1 MTARFVVLERS
12 HPGQVATPRLPRGSA
27 GARARRLGLVL
38 AAAALLLA
46 CGGKRTSDGQAPEPE
61 PTLPLP
67 TAGIAGQRV
76 GVYPL
81 TLLTAAEALDWQPYL
96 TARREALDRA
106 DSIIGALLTER
117 SPEVTWVLPSEL
129 RRAAARAP
137 GMLTNPDQMGSA
149 ILRSPGLEQIPDPLR
164 SQMRSLNGV
173 AADRYALVPAAL
185 VFTRTPGG
193 RGQAELTLVM
203 ADVRSGLLPWR
214 TVARGEGDDPWEAL
228 RVAFK
233 TLTPGLP

>member
-1 MTARFVVLERS
+1 VAQRLAWMV
-12 HPGQVATPRLPRGSA
+12 VATT
-27 GARARRLGLVL
+27 VV
-38 AAAALLLA
+38 LA
-46 CGGKRTSDGQAPEPE
+46 CGGKPSVADDQVPEPE

-67 TAGIAGQRV
+67 TAGIAGQPV
-76 GVYPL
+76 AVYPV
-81 TLLTAAEALDWQPYL
+81 TLLTAAEDLEWQPYL
-96 TARREALDRA
+96 AARREALDRA

-117 SPEVTWVLPSEL
+117 SPEVTWVLPADL

-137 GMLTNPDQMGSA
+137 GLLTNPDQIGA
-149 ILRSPGLEQIPDPLR
+149 ALLRSPGVDQIPDPLR

-173 AADRYALVPAAL
+173 AADRFALVPAAL
-185 VFTRTPGG
+185 VFTRTPEG

-203 ADVRSGLLPWR
+203 ADVRTGRLPWR

>member
-1 MTARFVVLERS
+1 MAQRIV
-12 HPGQVATPRLPRGSA
+12 
-27 GARARRLGLVL
+27 LVL
-38 AAAALLLA
+38 AATALLLA
-46 CGGKRTSDGQAPEPE
+46 CGGKRTSDDTQAPAPE

-76 GVYPL
+76 AVYPF
-81 TLLTAAEALDWQPYL
+81 TLVTAAEDLGWQTHL
-96 TARREALDRA
+96 AARREALDRA

-117 SPEVTWVLPSEL
+117 SPEVTWVLPGDL
-129 RRAAARAP
+129 RRAAVRAP

-149 ILRSPGLEQIPDPLR
+149 ILRAPGMEQIPDPLR

-185 VFTRTPGG
+185 VFTRTAGG

-203 ADVRSGLLPWR
+203 ADVRTGLLPWR

>member
-1 MTARFVVLERS
+1 VTTPFIRR
-12 HPGQVATPRLPRGSA
+12 VAI
-27 GARARRLGLVL
+27 L
-38 AAAALLLA
+38 AAAALVFA
-46 CGGKRTSDGQAPEPE
+46 CGGKATSDDGQAPEPE

-76 GVYPL
+76 GVYPV
-81 TLLTAAEALDWQPYL
+81 TLMTAAEELGWQEHL
-96 TARREALDRA
+96 AARREALDRA

-117 SPEVTWVLPSEL
+117 SPEVIWVLPSEL

-137 GMLTNPDQMGSA
+137 GMLTNPDQMGTA
-149 ILRSPGLEQIPDPLR
+149 ILRAPGMEQIPDPLR

-185 VFTRTPGG
+185 VFTRTPEG

-203 ADVRSGLLPWR
+203 ADVRSGQLPWR

>member
-1 MTARFVVLERS
+1 MTTPFVVLERS
-12 HPGQVATPRLPRGSA
+12 HPGHVAAPRLFRGV
-27 GARARRLGLVL
+27 GARPPRVSIF
-38 AAAALLLA
+38 AAAALVLA
-46 CGGKRTSDGQAPEPE
+46 CGGKPTSDDRQAPEPE

-76 GVYPL
+76 GVYPV
-81 TLLTAAEALDWQPYL
+81 TLMTAAEELGWQEHL
-96 TARREALDRA
+96 AARREALDRA

-137 GMLTNPDQMGSA
+137 GMLANPDQMGTA
-149 ILRSPGLEQIPDPLR
+149 ILRAPGMEQIPDPLR

-185 VFTRTPGG
+185 VFTRTPEG

-214 TVARGEGDDPWEAL
+214 TVARGQGDDPWDAL

>member
-1 MTARFVVLERS
+1 MA
-12 HPGQVATPRLPRGSA
+12 QRLA
-27 GARARRLGLVL
+27 LVSV
-38 AAAALLLA
+38 AAALLMA
-46 CGGKRTSDGQAPEPE
+46 CGGKRTSGDGTEPE
-61 PTLPLP
+61 RPTLPLP

-76 GVYPL
+76 AVYPL
-81 TLLTAAEALDWQPYL
+81 TLITAAEDLGWQSYL
-96 TARREALDRA
+96 ASRREALDRA
-106 DSIIGALLTER
+106 DSIIGAMLTER
-117 SPEVTWVLPSEL
+117 SPEVTWVLPPDL

-137 GMLTNPDQMGSA
+137 AMLANPDQLGSA
-149 ILRSPGLEQIPDPLR
+149 ILRSPGVEQIPDPLR

-185 VFTRTPGG
+185 VFTRGPGG

-203 ADVRSGLLPWR
+203 GDVRSGLLGWR

-233 TLTPGLP
+233 ALTPGLP

>member
-1 MTARFVVLERS
+1 MAQRVGT
-12 HPGQVATPRLPRGSA
+12 
-27 GARARRLGLVL
+27 VL
-38 AAAALLLA
+38 AAASLFLA
-46 CGGKRTSDGQAPEPE
+46 CAGPGPSGGGQTPEPA
-61 PTLPLP
+61 PALPLP

-76 GVYPL
+76 AVYPL
-81 TLLTAAEALDWQPYL
+81 TLVTAAEGLGWHPYL
-96 TARREALDRA
+96 AARREALDRA

-117 SPEVTWVLPSEL
+117 SPEVTWVLPADL

-137 GMLTNPDQMGSA
+137 GLLTNPDQMGTA
-149 ILRSPGLEQIPDPLR
+149 ILRSPGIDQIPDPLR

-173 AADRYALVPAAL
+173 AADRYALIPTAL
-185 VFTRTPGG
+185 VFTRTPDG
-193 RGQAELTLVM
+193 RGQAELMLVM
-203 ADVRSGLLPWR
+203 GDVRTGVLPWR